1 MVNANKHRAL
11 KIINEITE
19 PERKYRQEANNREL
33 YNKNKHLV
41 NNSSNWGRRPEAKA
55 LEFRYGQSKG
65 VWVWI

>member
-33 YNKNKHLV
+33 YNKNIHLV
-41 NNSSNWGRRPEAKA
+41 TNSSNWGRRPEAKP
-55 LEFRYGQSKG
+55 LELRYGQSKG
-65 VWVWI
+65 V